1 MGKRTKGLKPAR
13 GFGQSPEDLE
23 LAMTQ
28 IMTIVALKAMA
39 GKLSELDSQKNAQ
52 EWIDWAMQE
61 AGERLE
67 GVDSEEELTELI
79 LPTF

>member
-1 MGKRTKGLKPAR
+1 MSKRTKGLRPAR
-13 GFGQSPEDLE
+13 GFGQSPKDLE

-28 IMTIVALKAMA
+28 IVTIVALKTMA
-39 GKLSELDSQKNAQ
+39 EKLSELDSTMNAQ

-61 AGERLE
+61 AGERIE
-67 GVDSEEELTELI
+67 AVESEEELTELI